1 MPFLVEVDDAAERIV
16 RGLERGK
23 DEIVFPAPLA
33 WTIKL
38 LGVLPNR
45 LYARIMRELAPK

>member
-1 MPFLVEVDDAAERIV
+1 V
-16 RGLERGK
+16 RGLEHGK

-33 WTIKL
+33 WTIRL

-45 LYARIMRELAPK
+45 LYARIITRAAPK

>member
-1 MPFLVEVDDAAERIV
+1 VDDAADRIV
-16 RGLERGK
+16 SGLERGK

-38 LGVLPNR
+38 VGLLPNR
-45 LYARIMRELAPK
+45 LYARIMRQLAPK